1 MSVRNIKTPA
11 TKLTRYVEIMR
22 NMKVLDAERSGIK
35 EEFQAE
41 LEPGQ
46 EMIESYSV
54 TSAEVERRRLMSVN
68 DARVALAT
76 NGYSTQQISAI
87 LSTITVTS
95 NSRQFL
101 VKYIPR

>member
-1 MSVRNIKTPA
+1 
-11 TKLTRYVEIMR
+11 
-22 NMKVLDAERSGIK
+22 MKVLDAERSGIK
-35 EEFQAE
+35 QEFQAE

-46 EMIESYSV
+46 EMIARYSV
-54 TSAEVERRRLMSVN
+54 TSAEVERRRLMSIN

-76 NGYSTQQISAI
+76 NGYSIQQISAI